1 MEKRWILAL
10 TLCAIF
16 FIIWTTF
23 VAPPP
28 PAEKPAE
35 PGKALPGKEQ
45 PQQEAPPPPVRRDL
59 EKKDVALTAVQ
70 KDVKLEE
77 NISFDA
83 GLMSLVFTNRGA
95 SLKSVSL
102 KKYKALDGENNLVLL
117 REFER
122 IDQPRDSLSLRD
134 NENLLDCD
142 RALYEI
148 TDRTDNKIAFELQYD
163 NGLIIKKVFTLH
175 PDEYVIGVDVTVS
188 NVNKEKPLA
197 LDLSL
202 LGAAGISTEES
213 RITSSP
219 PRDIRAV
226 VGIRQSPNKI
236 GLKVTTP
243 GKLRKGKIFEV
254 PSEDIEFAGI
264 DNSYFLAVLIPGE
277 PSDLE
282 RARTHLVYD
291 SDYMENALRN
301 GVKQPPAEQDVLNEA
316 ARNIAVSLDMKQIV
330 LLPAQPKTWK
340 FDFYVGPKDRKILK
354 KHPGLENLVNL
365 GGLLRPIAYLFLW
378 LLNAFHKLAPN
389 YGLAIIFLTV
399 VLRIAMHP
407 LSKKSQAS
415 IYKMQKIQPKIK
427 NLQEKHKHDKQ
438 KLTQEQMKLWREQ
451 GENPLSGCLTG
462 IVIQIPIFITLF
474 RVLRASIELRQAP
487 FVFWIDDLSQPDVI
501 FRLPFNLPFLNTNA
515 VSVLPILMIAS
526 MIISQHFMPKS
537 SDPKAQQQQ
546 KMMKLMPIFFGFIFY
561 TFPSGLVLY
570 WLVSNILQ
578 IVEQRIIRRELDAA
592 DQDPPTPKKRK
603 ADNKNP

>member
-226 VGIRQSPNKI
+226 VRSPLPVNCAKEKSSRSPRRI
-236 GLKVTTP
+236 SSLRGLTTVISWRCLSPASRPISKGRALISSTTP
-243 GKLRKGKIFEV
+243 I
-254 PSEDIEFAGI
+254 
-264 DNSYFLAVLIPGE
+264 
-277 PSDLE
+277 
-282 RARTHLVYD
+282 
-291 SDYMENALRN
+291 
-301 GVKQPPAEQDVLNEA
+301 
-316 ARNIAVSLDMKQIV
+316 
-330 LLPAQPKTWK
+330 TWK
-340 FDFYVGPKDRKILK
+340 
-354 KHPGLENLVNL
+354 
-365 GGLLRPIAYLFLW
+365 
-378 LLNAFHKLAPN
+378 
-389 YGLAIIFLTV
+389 
-399 VLRIAMHP
+399 
-407 LSKKSQAS
+407 
-415 IYKMQKIQPKIK
+415 
-427 NLQEKHKHDKQ
+427 
-438 KLTQEQMKLWREQ
+438 
-451 GENPLSGCLTG
+451 
-462 IVIQIPIFITLF
+462 
-474 RVLRASIELRQAP
+474 
-487 FVFWIDDLSQPDVI
+487 
-501 FRLPFNLPFLNTNA
+501 
-515 VSVLPILMIAS
+515 
-526 MIISQHFMPKS
+526 MP
-537 SDPKAQQQQ
+537 
-546 KMMKLMPIFFGFIFY
+546 
-561 TFPSGLVLY
+561 
-570 WLVSNILQ
+570 
-578 IVEQRIIRRELDAA
+578 
-592 DQDPPTPKKRK
+592 
-603 ADNKNP
+603 